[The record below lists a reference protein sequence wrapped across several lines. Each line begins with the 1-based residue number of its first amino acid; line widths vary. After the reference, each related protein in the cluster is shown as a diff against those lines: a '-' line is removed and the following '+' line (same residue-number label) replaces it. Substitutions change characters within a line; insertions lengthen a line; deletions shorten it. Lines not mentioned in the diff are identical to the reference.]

1 LPRVFVSLS
10 KTIISSARNPSTQGI
25 VGEDG
30 GVLLCK
36 IDPTK
41 NLLGHLNTERKA
53 AAQQEKKK
61 KKKKETREDSAKEKI
76 FLWQMF

>member
-1 LPRVFVSLS
+1 
-10 KTIISSARNPSTQGI
+10 
-25 VGEDG
+25 
-30 GVLLCK
+30 VLLCK

-61 KKKKETREDSAKEKI
+61 ETREDSAKEKI